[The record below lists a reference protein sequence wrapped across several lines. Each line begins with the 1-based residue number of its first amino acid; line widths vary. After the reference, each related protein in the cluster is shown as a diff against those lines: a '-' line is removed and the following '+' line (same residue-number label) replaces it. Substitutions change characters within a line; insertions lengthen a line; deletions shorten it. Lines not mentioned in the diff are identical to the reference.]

1 MNENEKTYKALTM
14 AGAGNIALGIVVL
27 VTGIT
32 CGVLAIIS
40 GARILRYHILR
51 VGRIEERLSQNA
63 PGMQQG
69 HVRGLYCLPD
79 IFPVFCG
86 EHRAHI

>member
-14 AGAGNIALGIVVL
+14 AGAGNIVLGIVVL

-40 GARILRYHILR
+40 GARILKRK
-51 VGRIEERLSQNA
+51 S
-63 PGMQQG
+63 
-69 HVRGLYCLPD
+69 D
-79 IFPVFCG
+79 IIF
-86 EHRAHI
+86 